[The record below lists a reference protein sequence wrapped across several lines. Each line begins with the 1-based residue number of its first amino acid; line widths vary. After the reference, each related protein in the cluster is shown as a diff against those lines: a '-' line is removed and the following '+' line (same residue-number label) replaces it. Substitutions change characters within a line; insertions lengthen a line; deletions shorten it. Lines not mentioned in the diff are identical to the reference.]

1 MTRSLFAV
9 PLVGTLWIQIV
20 HIQYFSQFSHPLW
33 DKNTLPLYIRSRPI
47 IRGRN
52 GLIFPSGSG
61 GEHKNGTILSTTE
74 IIPAICGENHKP
86 VKLRGV
92 IFSL

>member
-1 MTRSLFAV
+1 MISILLKISTSLNY
-9 PLVGTLWIQIV
+9 PTPYGTKPPCPQTYGLAPQ
-20 HIQYFSQFSHPLW
+20 SGAE
-33 DKNTLPLYIRSRPI
+33 KE
-47 IRGRN
+47 
-52 GLIFPSGSG
+52 LIFPSGSV

-74 IIPAICGENHKP
+74 IIPAICGENQKP